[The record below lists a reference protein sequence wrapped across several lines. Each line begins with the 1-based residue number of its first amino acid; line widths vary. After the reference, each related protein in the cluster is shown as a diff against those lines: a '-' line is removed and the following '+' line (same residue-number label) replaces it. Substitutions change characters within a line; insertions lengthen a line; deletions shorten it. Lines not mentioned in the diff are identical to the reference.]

1 MHSKVLLPAFLHHFL
16 FLGGGAFVVYM
27 PKRSTFLNITCWHRS
42 PIDFEIDPTRSKAV
56 LCFSGCQSWG
66 QILIT
71 PQASDSSPLWLEIP
85 TNHVNTHKQ
94 DKSKRKEVYEK
105 FMRSNSSTNNRLECV
120 LNFLTSPADSDIAYL
135 VHYHI
140 KNTHRN
146 TLDTKQIM
154 FITLLQRISEVSR
167 LGTPVGYDRTQM

>member
-1 MHSKVLLPAFLHHFL
+1 
-16 FLGGGAFVVYM
+16 
-27 PKRSTFLNITCWHRS
+27 
-42 PIDFEIDPTRSKAV
+42 
-56 LCFSGCQSWG
+56 
-66 QILIT
+66 
-71 PQASDSSPLWLEIP
+71 
-85 TNHVNTHKQ
+85 
-94 DKSKRKEVYEK
+94 
-105 FMRSNSSTNNRLECV
+105 MRSNSSTNNRFECV